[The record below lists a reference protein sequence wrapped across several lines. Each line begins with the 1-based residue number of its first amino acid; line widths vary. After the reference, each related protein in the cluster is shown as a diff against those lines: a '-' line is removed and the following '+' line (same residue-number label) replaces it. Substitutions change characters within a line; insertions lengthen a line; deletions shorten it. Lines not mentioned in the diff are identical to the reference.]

1 MKNLGFNMFAKHAHY
16 DLFQTRAINLM
27 SAFDALFH
35 NCQTIKNNDIENKG
49 QNALNVYQTV
59 LIIYPNVNRYTI
71 FLKSDICNQF
81 VIHYP

>member
-35 NCQTIKNNDIENKG
+35 NCQTIKNNDMENKG
-49 QNALNVYQTV
+49 QNA
-59 LIIYPNVNRYTI
+59 
-71 FLKSDICNQF
+71 
-81 VIHYP
+81 